1 MKSLAVFW
9 KPMTL
14 VFLVLLTVYLLN
26 PFNLGYLIG
35 YLIACLILLQGSFLA
50 KNLDLDFVLL
60 LLFSSTYALFYAFD
74 YESRGAQYIAIFAI
88 TPPFFYLLGKYLV
101 RDNIH
106 TKSLFFLLFAISII
120 FSTTAAISV
129 FINFLKGGFVQLERT
144 IGMFWDNSPTSAT
157 IMGSFFTLNMCIPA
171 LLIIGV
177 GKKIISFKVLAIVV
191 FIISLICCIRLGS
204 RTQLGIFLITSVLS
218 ILYIIPKQNSK
229 QNLMLFF
236 VLGGIGYF
244 ISTKVSFDLDADWLT
259 TFADR
264 MEGKNTGIAS
274 GGGRTERWVKSLEY
288 LFKYPLGWDVN
299 EFGFAHN
306 FWLDVLRA
314 SGIVP
319 FIILIIYTIRSFMQL
334 RKTLGMIKDDII
346 FKGQILIYFFA
357 FMMIFMVEPVM
368 EGIFMTFIVFCIY
381 KGIINK
387 YRDTLQSTTGE
398 TP

>member
-1 MKSLAVFW
+1 
-9 KPMTL
+9 
-14 VFLVLLTVYLLN
+14 
-26 PFNLGYLIG
+26 
-35 YLIACLILLQGSFLA
+35 
-50 KNLDLDFVLL
+50 
-60 LLFSSTYALFYAFD
+60 
-74 YESRGAQYIAIFAI
+74 
-88 TPPFFYLLGKYLV
+88 
-101 RDNIH
+101 
-106 TKSLFFLLFAISII
+106 
-120 FSTTAAISV
+120 
-129 FINFLKGGFVQLERT
+129 
-144 IGMFWDNSPTSAT
+144 
-157 IMGSFFTLNMCIPA
+157 
-171 LLIIGV
+171 
-177 GKKIISFKVLAIVV
+177 
-191 FIISLICCIRLGS
+191 
-204 RTQLGIFLITSVLS
+204 
-218 ILYIIPKQNSK
+218 
-229 QNLMLFF
+229 MLFF